1 MRIGIISDIH
11 NNILALDRT
20 LNYFEANNCKKIICY
35 GDIIGIGPFPEETVR
50 RVMSLDN
57 LICVKGNHE
66 DYLINAIDNKP
77 FPVSMESEEAK
88 HHIWEHSLLSEKS
101 KEFLIHLPR
110 EKTISAYGIN
120 ILVIHYSMGSK
131 NNYNNAVQNLTLCQC
146 EQMFDSIDAD
156 MVIFGHSHKQ
166 SVHQNAK
173 THYINIGSLG
183 CPAKSKNVA
192 RAGMLN
198 LEDGK
203 VIFENVE
210 LIYDVSAVIA
220 EIDRLRYPASSE
232 IKQIFY
238 GLWEKK

>member
-11 NNILALDRT
+11 NNILAFDSA
-20 LNYFEANNCKKIICY
+20 LNYFEANNCERIICC

-66 DYLINAIDNKP
+66 DYLINTIDNKP
-77 FPVSMESEEAK
+77 FPVSMGSEEAK
-88 HHIWEHSLLSEKS
+88 HHIWEYSLLSEKS
-101 KEFLIHLPR
+101 KEFLINLPC
-110 EKTISAYGIN
+110 EKTISVHGLN
-120 ILVIHYSMGSK
+120 ILVIHYSMDSE
-131 NNYNNAVQNLTLCQC
+131 NNYYNAVQNLTQYQC
-146 EQMFDSIDAD
+146 EQMFDNVDVD
-156 MVIFGHSHKQ
+156 VVIFGHSHKQ

-173 THYINIGSLG
+173 TQYINIGSLG

-220 EIDRLRYPASSE
+220 EIDRIRYPASSE
-232 IKQIFY
+232 IKQVFY